1 MTTSSSEPFESSETP
16 AGRGEIDDNSMPVD
30 MREQVDWPGDDRET
44 TPETAPGAAADVDSA
59 SHDPDDGDAE
69 IDTSSGR

>member
-16 AGRGEIDDNSMPVD
+16 SGRGEIDDNSMPVD
-30 MREQVDWPGDDRET
+30 MREQVDWPGDDDKPT

-59 SHDPDDGDAE
+59 SHDPDEAGSDGH
-69 IDTSSGR
+69 